1 MAGVL
6 VNRRKDGALYEEDV
20 TISPVRSDDGQLL
33 SYVAVK
39 RDITQEVL
47 LTENLSREVR
57 DRDAIVEVMRDVDR
71 GETIE
76 ETAARFC
83 NATVK
88 FEFID
93 IACLLLVQS
102 DGELQSVGQSGVVP
116 FNEEATAE
124 LLEVV
129 RVNREKLN
137 QGPLLVGSDDAIRV
151 SSRLGAVKL
160 RSAVLAPVRWEKKL
174 IGVLVLGTIDE
185 AGAKSAPERFGHFEA
200 LAGYAGTLMG
210 SASVEFGQR
219 HATTKRIRNI
229 MQDSAFTPVS
239 QAFVEPR
246 SGAIVGYEALTHFSD
261 GVRPDICFNEA
272 HSVGLG
278 SSLEAMCA
286 AALEAAKDL
295 PPDIF
300 ICLNFS
306 PEAIENG
313 KAAEACSSTTRP
325 IVLEVTEHTAITD
338 YEALTRAVLTMP
350 NVKLAVDDAGAGYTS
365 LSHILQLRPDYV
377 KLDISIVRNID
388 RDPARQAMAAGMC
401 HFADTMGTVI
411 IAEGI
416 ERQEEVEA
424 LLKIGEPLPN
434 MKFLIQGYF
443 HSRPGPLPTEHSALP
458 LPQ

>member
-1 MAGVL
+1 
-6 VNRRKDGALYEEDV
+6 
-20 TISPVRSDDGQLL
+20 LL

-57 DRDAIVEVMRDVDR
+57 DRGAIVEVMRDVDR

-102 DGELQSVGQSGVVP
+102 DGELQSVGQSGLVP

-129 RVNREKLN
+129 RVNREQLD
-137 QGPLLVGSDDAIRV
+137 QGPLLVGSDDVIRV
-151 SSRLGAVKL
+151 SSRLGAVAL
-160 RSAVLAPVRWEKKL
+160 RSAILAPVRWEKKL
-174 IGVLVLGTIDE
+174 IGVLVLGTIDD

-200 LAGYAGTLMG
+200 LAGYAGTLLG

-219 HATTKRIRNI
+219 HATTKRVRNI
-229 MQDSAFTPVS
+229 MEDRAFTPVF

-246 SGAIVGYEALTHFSD
+246 SGAIVGYEALTRFSD

-278 SSLEAMCA
+278 TSLEAMCA
-286 AALEAAKDL
+286 GAALDAAKDL

-300 ICLNFS
+300 ISLNFS

-313 KAAEACSSTTRP
+313 KAAEVCSSTTRP

-411 IAEGI
+411 IAEGV
-416 ERQEEVEA
+416 ERQAEVDA
-424 LLKIGEPLPN
+424 LLKIGETLPN

-443 HSRPGPLPTEHSALP
+443 YSRPGPLPTEPSAVP
-458 LPQ
+458 SPQ